1 MDVHRS
7 TYTYVALAPAK
18 LNLFFEVLE
27 KRADGYHEVL
37 TCVCPIQMYDTLWFR
52 PAPYG
57 ELHFSCRWMTAFPE
71 DFSPGDLPPVENN
84 LAYKAL
90 ELLRRRKGVEQ
101 GAEVMLVKSIPS
113 GSGLGGASSDA
124 AAVLQLANLG
134 WKLGLSADQLSE
146 IAAELGSDVPLFF
159 ANGLAICRGRGEKV
173 SPLGYFPL
181 YFVVVRPPAALA
193 TAQMYRY
200 IQIPPQP
207 RSVEPLLS
215 AIRGCRWDEVGRR
228 LFNRFQEVAADHCS
242 WIERLQDEFGRLDL
256 LGHGMTGS
264 GTAYFGLCRSAVHA
278 RWVAGK
284 LRQRAV
290 GLVWAGRSARGI
302 ACWVEESSH
311 GNHRGADQARGG
323 ARGKT

>member
-7 TYTYVALAPAK
+7 TRTYVALCPAK

-52 PAPYG
+52 PAPHG
-57 ELHFSCRWMTAFPE
+57 ELHFSCRWVTTFPP
-71 DFSPGDLPPVENN
+71 DFSPGDLPPIEEN

-90 ELLRRRKGVEQ
+90 QSLRRRTQVEK
-101 GAEVMLVKSIPS
+101 GAEVVLIKRVPS

-124 AAVLQLANLG
+124 AAALLLGNIGWGLELSLDELQEL
-134 WKLGLSADQLSE
+134 
-146 IAAELGSDVPLFF
+146 AAELGSDVPLFF
-159 ANGLAICRGRGEKV
+159 ANGLAVCRGRGEKV
-173 SPLGYFPL
+173 SPLGYLPL

-200 IQIPPQP
+200 IQVPPHP
-207 RSVEPLLS
+207 RSVEPLVS
-215 AIRGCRWDEVGRR
+215 AMRSGRWDKVGRS

-242 WIERLQDEFGRLDL
+242 WIKKLQDAFGRLDL

-264 GTAYFGLCRSAVHA
+264 GTAYFGLCRSAIHA

-284 LRQRAV
+284 LRQQRL
-290 GLVWAGRSARGI
+290 GLVWAGRSARGF

-311 GNHRGADQARGG
+311 GDYRGADQARGG
-323 ARGKT
+323 GRGKT